1 MKTVVLYPGRFQP
14 MLPHHAE
21 VYRHLQ
27 SEFPDAEVYI
37 TTSNKVEAGK
47 SPFDANDKIE
57 IMTDLHGIPQD
68 RILITKSPYNW
79 KEYENSFD
87 ANNTKLIFVVGGKDM
102 EGNPRF
108 GFKPL
113 KDGSPS
119 YLQMINTNSTDALPM
134 NKRGYVYTAP
144 TIGDSNEAASAS
156 AFRQGLLTAPD
167 LDSAKEV
174 FTKAM
179 GEFNQRIFDL
189 VYDKFFMLHVFIKV
203 LSPFTCI

>member
-108 GFKPL
+108 NFNPL

-119 YLQMINTNSTDALPM
+119 YLQMINTFVIPQLIHKYGQNVNGTLPRLCGHTM
-134 NKRGYVYTAP
+134 VLQP
-144 TIGDSNEAASAS
+144 TG
-156 AFRQGLLTAPD
+156 
-167 LDSAKEV
+167 
-174 FTKAM
+174 
-179 GEFNQRIFDL
+179 
-189 VYDKFFMLHVFIKV
+189 H
-203 LSPFTCI
+203 